1 MKRLISGLALLSVI
15 MIGAWS
21 CDKAKDCIWPESYA
35 NCWVFI
41 STIPGEETIILA
53 QSGINREQADELF
66 VGFESE
72 YGEGNV
78 SRHVSDPYH
87 WGCDILYSG
96 GTASPDCY
104 EFTLVVDLAET
115 APDLSK
121 WFMSVQENGSTGI
134 YKYYS
139 WAFAEKDAE
148 RVIPWMKNLYKDE
161 GDGEIVSATKK
172 NLGPYVEN
180 RPITF

>member
-87 WGCDILYSG
+87 WGCDILYSE
-96 GTASPDCY
+96 D
-104 EFTLVVDLAET
+104 
-115 APDLSK
+115 
-121 WFMSVQENGSTGI
+121 MQNGQI
-134 YKYYS
+134 
-139 WAFAEKDAE
+139 
-148 RVIPWMKNLYKDE
+148 
-161 GDGEIVSATKK
+161 
-172 NLGPYVEN
+172 VEN
-180 RPITF
+180 TLKIVNPFI